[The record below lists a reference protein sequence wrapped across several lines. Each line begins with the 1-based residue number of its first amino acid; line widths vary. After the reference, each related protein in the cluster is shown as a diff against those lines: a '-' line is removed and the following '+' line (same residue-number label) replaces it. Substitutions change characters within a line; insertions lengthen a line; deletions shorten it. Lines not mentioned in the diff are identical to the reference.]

1 MTLPTVLLVED
12 DASIRRFVGM
22 ALDDLAVNLV
32 QHDSIADALGCL
44 KAGPVDLVLTDLSLR
59 DGSGMALVQWL
70 AKHARC
76 KVVVFSAG
84 VTPLVARDIDR
95 IGVWRVLHKPVPLA
109 QLQACVRDGVAAVP
123 ADSVLESTPGSSFEF
138 GGEAVQR
145 FFGGDRG
152 LFDRYS
158 ANCRMQFINDM
169 KIGSDALRAG
179 DLQTLRRLA
188 HSLHTVL
195 DMLGCSTDANLAQAL
210 ERSAEAGR
218 MQEASAAWAALR
230 GALDRL
236 SA

>member
-1 MTLPTVLLVED
+1 MLPTVLLVED

-32 QHDSIADALGCL
+32 QHDSIADALVCL
-44 KAGPVDLVLTDLSLR
+44 KSGPVDLVLTDLSLR

-70 AKHARC
+70 ADNTQCR
-76 KVVVFSAG
+76 VVVFSAG

-109 QLQACVRDGVAAVP
+109 QLQACVRDGVASVP
-123 ADSVLESTPGSSFEF
+123 ADCPPESGLATGSD
-138 GGEAVQR
+138 VIRR
-145 FFGGDRG
+145 FFGGDRA
-152 LFDRYS
+152 LFERYAAS
-158 ANCRMQFINDM
+158 CRMQFVNDL
-169 KIGSDALRAG
+169 KIGSDAAKVG

-188 HSLHTVL
+188 HSLRTVL
-195 DMLGCSTDANLAQAL
+195 DMLGYSTDANLAHTL

-218 MQEASAAWAALR
+218 IQDAEAGWAALR
-230 GALDRL
+230 VALARL